1 LVGITHHTQGVGV
14 NDPTKQVSV
23 TAWQENH
30 DGHDLALH
38 TALGLTTA
46 GLPVG
51 TLLVWAGT
59 IATVPSNFL
68 FCNGASIDRVTYPAL
83 FTAIGTTYGSID
95 IDHFNLPDLRDR
107 FIVGALQDDA
117 GVPKTNLTGA
127 LAASGGAITHQHAA
141 HALTQP
147 VISNHTVTLT
157 QPVVSNHTLTQ
168 PVISAHTLT
177 QPVVSAHDITQPVVS
192 PHALTTWAA
201 RTTTASSSNAVR
213 TVSAHALSTNV
224 AVSNHALST
233 NVNIDAH
240 AFTTNVAVSA
250 HALSTNIGVGL
261 DAHALTTN
269 VGVGA
274 HDTLTYAQPFYAM
287 AYIIRSD

>member
-107 FIVGALQDDA
+107 FIVGAKQDDA
-117 GVPKTNLTGA
+117 GVPKTNLTGV

-147 VISNHTVTLT
+147 VISNHTIAVT
-157 QPVVSNHTLTQ
+157 QPVLSNHTLTQ
-168 PVISAHTLT
+168 PVLSTHTLT
-177 QPVVSAHDITQPVVS
+177 QPVINNHTVTQPVLDN
-192 PHALTTWAA
+192 HTLTTWAA

-213 TVSAHALSTNV
+213 TVSAHNFSTAV
-224 AVSNHALST
+224 AVSNHSFST
-233 NVNIDAH
+233 SVSIDAH
-240 AFTTNVAVSA
+240 AFTTPVAVNA
-250 HALSTNIGVGL
+250 HAFTTAVGVGA
-261 DAHALTTN
+261 DAHAITTT
-269 VGVGA
+269 VGVDA
-274 HDTLTYAQPFYAM
+274 HDTLTYAQPYYAM
-287 AYIIRSD
+287 AYIIRCD